1 MKKLAL
7 ILLVLFIGSSAIPS
21 SVDAK
26 RISLT
31 RFLIKKV
38 RMPKKGN
45 YSFITDVIV
54 GSATGLAGAYA
65 YDKLTE
71 ENSEKQASSPIDTKP
86 EQNQKNTTRKEE

>member
-7 ILLVLFIGSSAIPS
+7 ILLVLFIGSSVVPS

-26 RISLT
+26 RVNLS
-31 RFLIKKV
+31 RYLIKKV

-45 YSFITDVIV
+45 YSFMSEVIV
-54 GSATGLAGAYA
+54 GSATGMAGAYA

-71 ENSEKQASSPIDTKP
+71 ENSEKQASSPIATKP
-86 EQNQKNTTRKEE
+86 EQHQNINEKEE

>member
-7 ILLVLFIGSSAIPS
+7 ILLVLFIGSTVIPS
-21 SVDAK
+21 NVDAR

-31 RFLIKKV
+31 RYIIKKV

-54 GSATGLAGAYA
+54 GSATGLAGAYV

-86 EQNQKNTTRKEE
+86 EQNQKNTIKEE